1 MATVKTATT
10 KNIQVNNTPLFGRE
24 NYIWM
29 LGGLI
34 VLAIGF
40 FLMAGG
46 KSADPNVF
54 NEKEVYSPIRITVA
68 PLLIVA
74 GFIIEIIA
82 LMKKPK
88 VVE

>member
-1 MATVKTATT
+1 MAVAKTTTT
-10 KNIQVNNTPLFGRE
+10 KTTQVINTPLFGKE
-24 NYIWM
+24 NYMWM
-29 LGGLI
+29 LAGLI

-46 KSADPNVF
+46 KSPDPNVF
-54 NEKEVYSPIRITVA
+54 DEKEVYSPVRITIA

-74 GFIIEIIA
+74 GFIIEIVA

-88 VVE
+88 TVV